1 MILKGWGIKMINF
14 LIRRKIF
21 KLVKNLYNYNLY
33 AYEEELEKIPQ
44 ITTEKTSYT
53 EFCNFTESAAK
64 KYYEK
69 VFNVAFQL
77 QSENNNLIA
86 QMLPL
91 KLMAYHF
98 DPKNIRSYD
107 IYAFLVWA
115 ITDKKAKAK
124 ELKKIDE
131 YVRKLQ
137 KPYFDEAEKKRR
149 IVRKVTVTDSEGTF
163 EYLVSHHHHF

>member
-1 MILKGWGIKMINF
+1 MINF

-21 KLVKNLYNYNLY
+21 KLVKKSYSYNRYIY
-33 AYEEELEKIPQ
+33 IEELEKILHT
-44 ITTEKTSYT
+44 TTEKAPYT
-53 EFCNFTESAAK
+53 EFCNLAESAEQ
-64 KYYEK
+64 KYYEE
-69 VFNVAFQL
+69 VFNDVVQQL
-77 QSENNNLIA
+77 EYQNLIV

-115 ITDKKAKAK
+115 ITDKKAKTK

-137 KPYFDEAEKKRR
+137 KPYLDEAEKKRR